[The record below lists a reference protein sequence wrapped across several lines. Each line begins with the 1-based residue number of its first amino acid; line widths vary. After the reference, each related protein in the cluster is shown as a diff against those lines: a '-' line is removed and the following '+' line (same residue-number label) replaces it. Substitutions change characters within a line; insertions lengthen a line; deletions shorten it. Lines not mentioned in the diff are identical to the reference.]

1 MKKDEWTL
9 SKELGRLRKYGINL
23 NAERVEENEC
33 YNIVFEKSRKILEPS
48 CTVQEILG
56 ITNVLEWYIEYVIAY
71 NKRMKNEGTQ

>member
-56 ITNVLEWYIEYVIAY
+56 ITHVLEWYIEYVIAY

>member
-33 YNIVFEKSRKILEPS
+33 YNIVFEKSRKILEQS

-56 ITNVLEWYIEYVIAY
+56 ITNTLEKDE
-71 NKRMKNEGTQ
+71 K

>member
-23 NAERVEENEC
+23 NAERVKENEC